1 MRRLW
6 LVLCSLVLGSL
17 QLHAQQLSIGQIP
30 FRLGMSMQ
38 EAIALVHDPIYL
50 DAGGNNKATATWMV
64 REKHDENYI
73 LIGTI
78 FFRNGKVESLR
89 RDLRGFLT
97 KDANDVGHTLF
108 QALDQ
113 LKHDD
118 PSLSINTRR
127 VFMSSQTGEVKT
139 ITIGTGP
146 RRIEI
151 TIPDTIAATTEEM
164 TISEVLTSV
173 KPVLSK

>member
-38 EAIALVHDPIYL
+38 EVIAVVHPPIYL
-50 DAGGNNKATATWMV
+50 DAAGNNKATATWMV
-64 REKHDENYI
+64 REKHGEDYI

-78 FFRNGKVESLR
+78 FFRNGKAESLR
-89 RDLRGFLT
+89 RDVRGFLT

-118 PSLSINTRR
+118 PSLTINTR
-127 VFMSSQTGEVKT
+127 VFMSSQSGELKT

-151 TIPDTIAATTEEM
+151 TIPDTIAATTEET
-164 TISEVLTSV
+164 TISEILTSV

>member
-1 MRRLW
+1 MRRFF
-6 LVLCSLVLGSL
+6 LVLCSFALGSL

-38 EAIALVHDPIYL
+38 EAVAIVHDPVYL
-50 DAGGNNKATATWMV
+50 DAEGNNKATATWMV
-64 REKHDENYI
+64 REKHGENYI

-78 FFRNGKVESLR
+78 FFRNGKAESLR
-89 RDLRGFLT
+89 RELRGFMT
-97 KDANDVGHTLF
+97 KDANDVGNALF

-118 PSLSINTRR
+118 PSLSINTTR
-127 VFMSSQTGEVKT
+127 VFMSSQFGELKI
-139 ITIGTGP
+139 ITVGTGS

-151 TIPDTIAATTEEM
+151 TIPDAISATTAEM
-164 TISEVLTSV
+164 TIFEVLTSA
-173 KPVLSK
+173 KTVLSK

>member
-1 MRRLW
+1 MRRLC
-6 LVLCSLVLGSL
+6 LVLCCVMLGSL
-17 QLHAQQLSIGQIP
+17 ELYAQQLSIGQIP

-50 DAGGNNKATATWMV
+50 DTLGNNKATARWMV
-64 REKHDENYI
+64 REKHGEDYI

-78 FFRNGKVESLR
+78 FFRNGKAESLR
-89 RDLRGFLT
+89 RDVRGFLT
-97 KDANDVGHTLF
+97 KDSNDFGHTLF

-113 LKHDD
+113 LKHYD
-118 PSLSINTRR
+118 PSLSINTR
-127 VFMSSQTGEVKT
+127 VFISSQTGEVKT

>member
-1 MRRLW
+1 MRRLC
-6 LVLCSLVLGSL
+6 LVVCSLMLGNL
-17 QLHAQQLSIGQIP
+17 ELHAQQLSIGQIP

-38 EAIALVHDPIYL
+38 EAVALVHDPIYL
-50 DAGGNNKATATWMV
+50 DTLGNNKATARWMV
-64 REKHDENYI
+64 REKHGEDYL

-78 FFRNGKVESLR
+78 IFRNGKVESLR
-89 RDLRGFLT
+89 RDVRGFLT
-97 KDANDVGHTLF
+97 TDANDVGHTLF

-118 PSLSINTRR
+118 PSLSINTR

-164 TISEVLTSV
+164 TISEILTSV

>member
-1 MRRLW
+1 KVEACMRRLC
-6 LVLCSLVLGSL
+6 LVLCSLVLGSV
-17 QLHAQQLSIGQIP
+17 QLNAQQLSIGQIP

-38 EAIALVHDPIYL
+38 EAVALVHDPIYL
-50 DAGGNNKATATWMV
+50 DAGGNDKATATWMI
-64 REKHDENYI
+64 REKHGEAYI
-73 LIGTI
+73 LIGII
-78 FFRNGKVESLR
+78 FFRNGKAESLR
-89 RDLRGFLT
+89 RDLRGFLS
-97 KDANDVGHTLF
+97 KDANEVGNALF

-127 VFMSSQTGEVKT
+127 VFMSSQSGELKT

-151 TIPDTIAATTEEM
+151 T
-164 TISEVLTSV
+164 
-173 KPVLSK
+173 

>member
-1 MRRLW
+1 MYAPTLFGS
-6 LVLCSLVLGSL
+6 VLRHAGQLGVVCSTTQHWTNSFQVGHVNARSN
-17 QLHAQQLSIGQIP
+17 
-30 FRLGMSMQ
+30 
-38 EAIALVHDPIYL
+38 LVHDPIYL
-50 DAGGNNKATATWMV
+50 DTLGNNKATATWMV

-78 FFRNGKVESLR
+78 FFRNGKAESLR

-97 KDANDVGHTLF
+97 KDANDVGNALF

-127 VFMSSQTGEVKT
+127 VFMSSQSGELKT

-151 TIPDTIAATTEEM
+151 TI
-164 TISEVLTSV
+164 
-173 KPVLSK
+173 

>member
-1 MRRLW
+1 
-6 LVLCSLVLGSL
+6 
-17 QLHAQQLSIGQIP
+17 
-30 FRLGMSMQ
+30 
-38 EAIALVHDPIYL
+38 
-50 DAGGNNKATATWMV
+50 MV
-64 REKHDENYI
+64 REKHGEDYI

-78 FFRNGKVESLR
+78 FFRNGKAETLR
-89 RDLRGFLT
+89 RDLRAFLT
-97 KDANDVGHTLF
+97 KDANDVGNALF

-118 PSLSINTRR
+118 PSLSINTQ

-139 ITIGTGP
+139 VTIGTGP

-151 TIPDTIAATTEEM
+151 TIPDSIAATTEEM